1 MDTILFVYQI
11 YLDCGCPSGKATKQ
25 KSFQNISRS
34 SLCMSEC
41 GGVYGATKHLL
52 EYSAPA
58 VELSLPLDQVL
69 GKKAI
74 VTGRGEL

>member
-1 MDTILFVYQI
+1 
-11 YLDCGCPSGKATKQ
+11 
-25 KSFQNISRS
+25 
-34 SLCMSEC
+34 MSEC